1 MGESAERRDRDTA
14 TVKERMAEKKRVRM
28 AALAKRDSLTAK
40 QRQGYSDRI
49 VKNLTNLPCY
59 QEADAVLVYISF
71 RSEVDTFPLTE
82 QAFADGK
89 AVFAPKV
96 LGKEIAFYRIAS
108 LADLAEG
115 YQGILEPAGGQLF
128 DEWINDQV
136 GQPKESQPEKH
147 LKGKAAQKGE
157 FGASSILICLPG
169 AAFDRARHRIGYG
182 GGFYDRFLSRF
193 SEKESGTDTVAYPR
207 MKFTTAALAFSCQ
220 IFETI
225 PWEAHD
231 IRPMCVVTEKEILR

>member
-1 MGESAERRDRDTA
+1 MGKRT
-14 TVKERMAEKKRVRM
+14 AEKKRIRL
-28 AALAKRDSLTAK
+28 AALAKRDSLSTK
-40 QRQGYSDRI
+40 QRQDYSDRI

-59 QEADAVLVYISF
+59 QKADAVLTYISF

-96 LGKEIAFYRIAS
+96 MGKEMDFFRIYS
-108 LADLAEG
+108 SEDLMEG

-128 DEWINDQV
+128 EVWVDDRM
-136 GQPKESQPEKH
+136 GQLREPRLEKP
-147 LKGKAAQKGE
+147 LKDSVTEKGG
-157 FGASSILICLPG
+157 FGVPSILVCLPG
-169 AAFDRARHRIGYG
+169 AAFDRVRHRIGYG

-193 SEKESGTDTVAYPR
+193 SEKESGTDTAAYPR
-207 MKFTTAALAFSCQ
+207 MKFTTAALAFGCQ

>member
-1 MGESAERRDRDTA
+1 MGRNGTRENVSVA
-14 TVKERMAEKKRVRM
+14 TVEEQAVKKRTRQ
-28 AALAKRDSLTAK
+28 AALARRDSLTAE
-40 QRQGYSDRI
+40 QRRDYSGRI
-49 VKNLTNLPCY
+49 VKKLTGMPCY
-59 QEADAVLVYISF
+59 QNADAILTYVSF

-96 LGKEIAFYRIAS
+96 LGKEMDFFRIYS
-108 LADLAEG
+108 SEDLTEG
-115 YQGILEPAGGQLF
+115 YRGILEPSGGQML
-128 DEWINDQV
+128 DEWVDDRM
-136 GQPKESQPEKH
+136 GQSKESRPEKA
-147 LKGKAAQKGE
+147 LKGNATEKGG
-157 FGASSILICLPG
+157 FGVPPILVCLPG

-193 SEKESGTDTVAYPR
+193 SEKESDTDAVVHPR
-207 MKFTTAALAFSCQ
+207 MKFTTAALAFGCQ

-231 IRPMCVVTEKEILR
+231 IRPMYVVTEKEILR

>member
-1 MGESAERRDRDTA
+1 MGKRT
-14 TVKERMAEKKRVRM
+14 AEKKRIRL

-40 QRQGYSDRI
+40 QRQDYSDRI

-59 QEADAVLVYISF
+59 ENADAILAYISF
-71 RSEVDTFPLTE
+71 RSEVDTTPLTE
-82 QAFADGK
+82 KAFVDGK

-96 LGKEIAFYRIAS
+96 TGKEMDFFRIYS
-108 LADLAEG
+108 LEDLTEG

-128 DEWINDQV
+128 DEWVDDQM
-136 GQPKESQPEKH
+136 GQPKESRLERS
-147 LKGKAAQKGE
+147 LKGSMAEKG
-157 FGASSILICLPG
+157 GVGVPSILVCLPG

-193 SEKESGTDTVAYPR
+193 SEKESGTDAVVHPR
-207 MKFTTAALAFSCQ
+207 MRFTTAALAFGCQ

-231 IRPMCVVTEKEILR
+231 IRPMCVVTETEILR